1 MAGTGNCFGL
11 FYSHYFV
18 IRNYSHRFVIRT
30 PLAEELSDKELI
42 AQFRDERTRQLAFR
56 KIVERYQKR
65 LYWHIRR
72 MLIDHDDTDDVLQN
86 VFIKSWKG
94 LDNFK
99 EDSQLFTWLYRI
111 ATNETLSFIRQK
123 KAERYVRYGDVEEN
137 IEGKLED
144 DNYFNGDA
152 IQKKL
157 QVAIAQLPE
166 KQRLVFTMK
175 YFEDMKYDDMS
186 VVLETSVGA
195 LKASYHHAVKKI
207 ETFIR
212 TTDNLSH

>member
-1 MAGTGNCFGL
+1 MWPLL
-11 FYSHYFV
+11 FRPDWYRDSYKFV
-18 IRNYSHRFVIRT
+18 FRT
-30 PLAEELSDKELI
+30 LMTEEISDKELI
-42 AQFRDERTRQLAFR
+42 AQFREERTRQSAFK

-123 KAERYVRYGDVEEN
+123 KAERYVRFGDVEES
-137 IEGKLED
+137 IESTLEN

-186 VVLETSVGA
+186 AVLETSVGA

-207 ETFIR
+207 EAFIR
-212 TTDNLSH
+212 ATDDLTH

>member
-1 MAGTGNCFGL
+1 MKAASGKDGAFFNMDE
-11 FYSHYFV
+11 
-18 IRNYSHRFVIRT
+18 I
-30 PLAEELSDKELI
+30 SDKELI
-42 AQFRDERTRQLAFR
+42 AQFRDERSRQLAFR

-72 MLIDHDDTDDVLQN
+72 MLLDHDDTDDVLQN

-99 EDSQLFTWLYRI
+99 EDAQLFTWLYRI
-111 ATNETLSFIRQK
+111 ATNETLSFIRQR
-123 KAERYVRYGDVEEN
+123 KADRYVRFGDVEQN
-137 IEGKLED
+137 IEGQLSD
-144 DNYFNGDA
+144 DNFFSGDA

-157 QVAIAQLPE
+157 QIAIAQLPE

-175 YFEDMKYDDMS
+175 YFEDMKYEDMS
-186 VVLETSVGA
+186 DVLETSVGA

-207 ETFIR
+207 EAFIR
-212 TTDNLSH
+212 ATDDLTH